1 MIKKV
6 YDWFQKHDK
15 ISHFL
20 LAFFFC
26 LLADSF
32 IGYAIYISAGI
43 MIAIEIYQIFRFGIK
58 NRIKDTLLDLL
69 ADAAG
74 IGLYFLMGII
84 IYGLAIMQWLGR
96 L

>member
-1 MIKKV
+1 MKKI
-6 YDWFQKHDK
+6 YNWFQRHDK
-15 ISHFL
+15 FSHFL
-20 LAFFFC
+20 MAFGFC
-26 LLADSF
+26 LLADLF

-84 IYGLAIMQWLGR
+84 IWGLAIMQWLGQ